1 VTDERGGMTISRRD
15 LLKAGVGAAALVAMP
30 RPLVAYFGGRPEPV
44 PPIRDVRIK
53 ELAFRAIEAAQD
65 AGAAYADVRLTHKR
79 RRVVDQNVF
88 NTLDR
93 EELAAGVRV
102 LVDGYWGFASSP
114 VWSPEEMVRLG
125 REAVEHAKA
134 NALGVTRAVELAAR
148 PVVVDEHW
156 RTPVEIDP
164 FSVSPYE
171 IADHLRGLQVFISR
185 HGRFTAGETRYTM
198 ELKAQAFACSDGAYV
213 TQELIGSEGLLVLS
227 YRPRA
232 GEEVRWPLDGLG
244 RAGVGWE
251 LFKGQPI
258 RERIERLM
266 EEMKEHAAL
275 PAKAVEVG
283 RYQVVCDAEAVAR
296 LIDATLAAATE
307 LDRAFG
313 YEADAGGTTY
323 VTDPLGMVGALQ
335 VASPMLTLSANRS
348 EPGGAATVGWDDEG
362 VRPEEV
368 TLVREGVLVD
378 FQTTRESATW
388 LADYY
393 GRNGRPVASRGC
405 AWAESGIHAP
415 LQRRPNLVVSPG
427 PGDLDFEGAVAG
439 VGNGIAVRGLEIDV
453 DFQGLNGIGFGDR
466 VYEVKNG
473 TRVARILGAG
483 FLFRAPELWKGLVAL
498 GGARSSE
505 RFGMESVKGQPEQR
519 AGHSVTAPVAVFEQF
534 TVVDALRKA

>member
-1 VTDERGGMTISRRD
+1 
-15 LLKAGVGAAALVAMP
+15 
-30 RPLVAYFGGRPEPV
+30 
-44 PPIRDVRIK
+44 
-53 ELAFRAIEAAQD
+53 
-65 AGAAYADVRLTHKR
+65 
-79 RRVVDQNVF
+79 
-88 NTLDR
+88 
-93 EELAAGVRV
+93 
-102 LVDGYWGFASSP
+102 
-114 VWSPEEMVRLG
+114 
-125 REAVEHAKA
+125 
-134 NALGVTRAVELAAR
+134 
-148 PVVVDEHW
+148 
-156 RTPVEIDP
+156 
-164 FSVSPYE
+164 
-171 IADHLRGLQVFISR
+171 
-185 HGRFTAGETRYTM
+185 
-198 ELKAQAFACSDGAYV
+198 
-213 TQELIGSEGLLVLS
+213 
-227 YRPRA
+227 
-232 GEEVRWPLDGLG
+232 
-244 RAGVGWE
+244 
-251 LFKGQPI
+251 
-258 RERIERLM
+258 
-266 EEMKEHAAL
+266 
-275 PAKAVEVG
+275 
-283 RYQVVCDAEAVAR
+283 
-296 LIDATLAAATE
+296 
-307 LDRAFG
+307 
-313 YEADAGGTTY
+313 
-323 VTDPLGMVGALQ
+323 
-335 VASPMLTLSANRS
+335 MLTLSANRS